1 MGERKSDDGIRLG
14 VFAGPFHSLSVA
26 SEIKLG
32 HYQLADSLDALIDRV
47 RDEYDM
53 SYASVV
59 GVLQMKIHTLLHE
72 AEDEAED
79 RDE

>member
-1 MGERKSDDGIRLG
+1 MTDKQQIDQ
-14 VFAGPFHSLSVA
+14 LS
-26 SEIKLG
+26 
-32 HYQLADSLDALIDRV
+32 DSLDALIDRV

-53 SYASVV
+53 SYASVI

-72 AEDEAED
+72 AEDKAED

>member
-1 MGERKSDDGIRLG
+1 MTTRLTN
-14 VFAGPFHSLSVA
+14 PMTDKQQ
-26 SEIKLG
+26 ID
-32 HYQLADSLDALIDRV
+32 QLADSLDALIDRA

-53 SYASVV
+53 SYASVI
-59 GVLQMKIHTLLHE
+59 GVLQMKIHALLHE